1 MEITYKQAESLERPS
16 ELDTTSST
24 DGIFIRKNIRAVDT
38 LSDSGESGVKYVY
51 DEAFLTHD
59 EYELYKTESYKEAVN
74 SLVIR
79 REAEICDE
87 LILQLIEEGS
97 L

>member
-16 ELDTTSST
+16 EIDTTSST
-24 DGIFIRKNIRAVDT
+24 DGIFIRKNITAVDA
-38 LSDSGESGVKYVY
+38 LRDSGESYLKYVY
-51 DEAFLTHD
+51 DEAFLTPD

-79 REAEICDE
+79 RESEIADE
-87 LILQLIEEGS
+87 VILQLIEEGS